1 MNIDWN
7 WYSIDVWYDCKN
19 HNTVFFLISEAESTP
34 PITYIFWHAKHF
46 QHFHYLYKLTRDC
59 ENRVQKLKQ
68 SKDQANRMPENVA
81 IKIGIVG
88 HFTAD
93 NVKLISKKSGSV
105 LALHTRI
112 IKYNPTLR
120 LLRYSVSV

>member
-1 MNIDWN
+1 M
-7 WYSIDVWYDCKN
+7 YDMIVKIITLN
-19 HNTVFFLISEAESTP
+19 FSVSEEEP
-34 PITYIFWHAKHF
+34 WLLITYILWQAKHF
-46 QHFHYLYKLTRDC
+46 EHFQYHYNLARDC
-59 ENRVQKLKQ
+59 ENRVEKLKQ
-68 SKDQANRMPENVA
+68 SNDRANRMPENVA